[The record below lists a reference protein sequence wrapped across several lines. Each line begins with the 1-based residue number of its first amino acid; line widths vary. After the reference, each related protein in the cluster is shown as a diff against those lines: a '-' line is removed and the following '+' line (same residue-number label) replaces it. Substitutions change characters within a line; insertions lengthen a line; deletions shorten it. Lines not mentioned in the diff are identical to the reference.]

1 MDPAVVSFLSAE
13 LLLKYRN
20 YSTIQ
25 FGKAMKPFVL
35 RLSLLVFVPVLLSL
49 FFLVLMPKQNAMR
62 TYEVFG
68 VKIEKNPPQSK
79 LTELGVSTWSKWE
92 GGPTKIPWTFKDE
105 ETMYLLEGKV
115 RVTVEGTDKSF
126 EIGGGD
132 LVVFPK
138 GMNITW
144 EVIEAV
150 KKHYSLKK

>member
-1 MDPAVVSFLSAE
+1 MKPLVKR
-13 LLLKYRN
+13 LLLF
-20 YSTIQ
+20 I
-25 FGKAMKPFVL
+25 FVPL
-35 RLSLLVFVPVLLSL
+35 LLSLL
-49 FFLVLMPKQNAMR
+49 LVAFMPKETAMR

-68 VKIEKNPPQSK
+68 VKIAKNPPQSK
-79 LTELGVSTWSKWE
+79 LTELGVSTWPKWE
-92 GGPTKIPWTFKDE
+92 GGPTKIPWSFDAE

-115 RVTVEGTDKSF
+115 RVTVEGSVGTF
-126 EIGGGD
+126 EIGAGD

>member
-1 MDPAVVSFLSAE
+1 
-13 LLLKYRN
+13 
-20 YSTIQ
+20 
-25 FGKAMKPFVL
+25 MKSSVL
-35 RLSLLVFVPVLLSL
+35 RLSLLVFVPLLLSL
-49 FFLVLMPKQNAMR
+49 LYVVLMPKRETAMK

-79 LTELGVSTWSKWE
+79 LNELGVSTWSKWE
-92 GGPTKIPWTFKDE
+92 GGPAKIPWSFKEE

-115 RVTVEGTDKSF
+115 RVTVEGSVGSF

>member
-1 MDPAVVSFLSAE
+1 MPKE
-13 LLLKYRN
+13 
-20 YSTIQ
+20 T
-25 FGKAMKPFVL
+25 AMK
-35 RLSLLVFVPVLLSL
+35 S
-49 FFLVLMPKQNAMR
+49 
-62 TYEVFG
+62 YEIFG

-79 LTELGVSTWSKWE
+79 LTELGVTTWKTWE
-92 GGPTKIPWTFKDE
+92 GGPMKIPWSFETE
-105 ETMYLLEGKV
+105 ETMYLLKGKV
-115 RVTVEGTDKSF
+115 KVIIEGSGGSF

>member
-1 MDPAVVSFLSAE
+1 
-13 LLLKYRN
+13 
-20 YSTIQ
+20 
-25 FGKAMKPFVL
+25 MKPSV
-35 RLSLLVFVPVLLSL
+35 RGLSLVLVPLLLSL
-49 FFLVLMPKQNAMR
+49 FFVALMPKESAMK

-79 LTELGVSTWSKWE
+79 LTELGVSTWNKWE
-92 GGPTKIPWTFKDE
+92 GGPTKIPWSFKEE

-115 RVTVEGTDKSF
+115 RVTVEGSVGSF

>member
-1 MDPAVVSFLSAE
+1 MN
-13 LLLKYRN
+13 R
-20 YSTIQ
+20 
-25 FGKAMKPFVL
+25 
-35 RLSLLVFVPVLLSL
+35 
-49 FFLVLMPKQNAMR
+49 
-62 TYEVFG
+62 
-68 VKIEKNPPQSK
+68 
-79 LTELGVSTWSKWE
+79 WE
-92 GGPTKIPWTFKDE
+92 GGPAKIPWSFKEE

-115 RVTVEGTDKSF
+115 RVTVEGSVESF

>member
-1 MDPAVVSFLSAE
+1 
-13 LLLKYRN
+13 
-20 YSTIQ
+20 
-25 FGKAMKPFVL
+25 MKPSVL
-35 RLSLLVFVPVLLSL
+35 GLSLLVVPLLLSL
-49 FFLVLMPKQNAMR
+49 FFVALVPKETAMK

-79 LTELGVSTWSKWE
+79 LTELGVSTWNKWE
-92 GGPTKIPWTFKDE
+92 GGPTKIPWYFKEE

-115 RVTVEGTDKSF
+115 RVTVEGSVGSF

>member
-1 MDPAVVSFLSAE
+1 MTASKGIWSLKVVVPSIVVP
-13 LLLKYRN
+13 LL
-20 YSTIQ
+20 
-25 FGKAMKPFVL
+25 
-35 RLSLLVFVPVLLSL
+35 LSLL
-49 FFLVLMPKQNAMR
+49 FLKLMPKETAMKS
-62 TYEVFG
+62 YEVFG

-79 LTELGVSTWSKWE
+79 LTELGVTAWKTWE
-92 GGPTKIPWTFKDE
+92 GGPMKIPWSFETE
-105 ETMYLLEGKV
+105 ETMYLLKGKV
-115 RVTVEGTDKSF
+115 KVTVEGSAGSF